1 MTEESRLV
9 VTIDGREA
17 ERQAKS
23 LEGSLDRLGKAGDE
37 AAASVKGV
45 GDGADAAGSKM
56 SLLKGFASGLL
67 GTFASLGGIELGRKF
82 VDVAVQTDK
91 LRGQLET
98 MVGSADKAALAFKAL
113 EGFAARTPFSLD
125 QAVEG
130 FVKLKALGLD
140 PTERALT
147 SFGNTSAAMGTSLTQ
162 MIEAVADASTGEF
175 ERLREFGIKSSAEG
189 DRVKFTFRGVTT
201 EVGKNAAEIQKYLT
215 ELGENNFG
223 DAMAN
228 QMAGLPGLMSNLSDE
243 VDSLFR
249 ALGDG
254 GAAGG
259 LKTTIKDITDMVRT
273 IKDFLVPLL
282 AKTRN
287 EFLSLFGAID
297 EGVVRAK
304 AGFDLLVLGMK
315 ALANPFKSY
324 REEMDAVRGK
334 RDAEVASIRE
344 RTAEM
349 KAETIAGLE
358 AIDTTGVLSE
368 STVTNTAATES
379 NSKAQAKLAR
389 ELKNANDR
397 REEMIDELEFEL
409 RALKLTDRERE
420 TEIALRRLGA
430 GATQEQIARTRELV
444 GTIYDEQKALADLE
458 ASSEASERARERD
471 AQSVEGW
478 ATSYE
483 RGIERMRDS
492 VGDFFQRMLVDGEA
506 SFSGLLDM
514 FKALIAE
521 MIATAA
527 ANRIMLAVGFG
538 GASSAASAA
547 SGVASGVGGL
557 FSAAKTGYGW
567 LTGAGGT
574 GFGIGSSLG
583 NVYGGLED
591 ALGALGIKTPGESFR
606 YAGATGLESLGRVGL
621 NVGAGVAGS
630 YLASSLYSGR
640 ESTGYGSMAGGF
652 VGSAFGPVGTFVGAA
667 VGEAIDRALSGSDF
681 SGKRVK
687 LGIGT
692 GSMVDGS
699 DWENSRTLS
708 SGLRVGNLTRRA
720 GDAGLSDE
728 QINSYLS
735 AFDTIDATLA
745 SIARSAGATID
756 LSGQALPGMLQS
768 YDGGTSGG
776 AFFGSLAKGELRQQM
791 QDAPAEFVRQW
802 LDATAESFDA
812 EVRPFLQRIDGT
824 VEEMLGSFGA
834 IIDIQGKYKASTE
847 ALKTLLGTDTIGL
860 VTQQIADASR
870 SLYQVWS
877 DQGDAIVKFSTEL
890 ADTADYAELTAM
902 VQQRYQTEIALI
914 GQVMGAL
921 QQIDGIF
928 AGTIEGIR
936 LDLMSGNDERYA
948 YFEQQIER
956 LAGSL
961 ATMTDPGQILDTL
974 KQIDTLAGRSY
985 GLLDDTQKA
994 TIGEDII
1001 GFLDQVQADADARL
1015 NVLLSTVR
1023 ADKQNE
1029 AGTVANAIQTAL
1041 DGASSKMTAE
1051 LEAVFAKQQ
1060 QAADTLNNAANQ
1072 FGGWVN
1078 YLPSTINV
1086 TFAASEVN
1094 V

>member
-1 MTEESRLV
+1 MATNDVSIRL
-9 VTIDGREA
+9 
-17 ERQAKS
+17 
-23 LEGSLDRLGKAGDE
+23 
-37 AAASVKGV
+37 
-45 GDGADAAGSKM
+45 
-56 SLLKGFASGLL
+56 LLKGSKEVLSELQGVEKGIGNFAKGAAAAAAAATVAGASIAAALTKSAIDSAEATGILAGKL
-67 GTFASLGGIELGRKF
+67 GITTEALSKLQYAAKLS
-82 VDVAVQTDK
+82 DVSQAA
-91 LRGQLET
+91 LET
-98 MVGSADKAALAFKAL
+98 GMKRLSRTLTDAAAGAGAGAKAFEALGLSAEQIIKLPADEQLGAIADALNRVSNASQKAALAQQIFGKGGMDMLPIIA
-113 EGFAARTPFSLD
+113 EGSA
-125 QAVEG
+125 G
-130 FVKLKALGLD
+130 IKALGDEAERFGAVVSGPVAAQAQQFNDNFDRLKFAAQGLGLSLAEQALPVMVEFTDQIVALGQDKATMEGIAAGLSMIGESAVFMAQSFGKAAAAVQDWRSTSLEEVQAQIVETVRLMETERRWYQNPEMRKNLD
-140 PTERALT
+140 ERLAALMRQRETLKQLVVEQKFSNVESGHSTDAAKKEAAAKLEVNAVTRALT
-147 SFGNTSAAMGTSLTQ
+147 GSTKALTAAEKERREDEMLSIFQ
-162 MIEAVADASTGEF
+162 KAEADKGLYETKAAVEATTVAIVAQQEASDPWADAMTGAI
-175 ERLREFGIKSSAEG
+175 ERIDA
-189 DRVKFTFRGVTT
+189 TF
-201 EVGKNAAEIQKYLT
+201 A
-215 ELGENNFG
+215 
-223 DAMAN
+223 DAWLN
-228 QMAGLPGLMSNLSDE
+228 I
-243 VDSLFR
+243 
-249 ALGDG
+249 GDG
-254 GAAGG
+254 FDGVLEGMADA
-259 LKTTIKDITDMVRT
+259 LERWLAEMAHMLIT
-273 IKDFLVPLL
+273 KPLL
-282 AKTRN
+282 AN
-287 EFLSLFGAID
+287 IS
-297 EGVVRAK
+297 
-304 AGFDLLVLGMK
+304 AG
-315 ALANPFKSY
+315 
-324 REEMDAVRGK
+324 
-334 RDAEVASIRE
+334 I
-344 RTAEM
+344 
-349 KAETIAGLE
+349 
-358 AIDTTGVLSE
+358 TG
-368 STVTNTAATES
+368 
-379 NSKAQAKLAR
+379 
-389 ELKNANDR
+389 
-397 REEMIDELEFEL
+397 
-409 RALKLTDRERE
+409 
-420 TEIALRRLGA
+420 G
-430 GATQEQIARTRELV
+430 G
-444 GTIYDEQKALADLE
+444 G
-458 ASSEASERARERD
+458 
-471 AQSVEGW
+471 G
-478 ATSYE
+478 
-483 RGIERMRDS
+483 G
-492 VGDFFQRMLVDGEA
+492 
-506 SFSGLLDM
+506 
-514 FKALIAE
+514 
-521 MIATAA
+521 
-527 ANRIMLAVGFG
+527 AVGVG
-538 GASSAASAA
+538 GI
-547 SGVASGVGGL
+547 GGL

-728 QINSYLS
+728 QINTYLS

-756 LSGQALPGMLQS
+756 LSGQALPGMVQS

-802 LDATAESFDA
+802 LDATAESFGA

-834 IIDIQGKYKASTE
+834 IIDIQSKYKASTE

-902 VQQRYQTEIALI
+902 VQQRYATEIALI

-936 LDLMSGNDERYA
+936 LDLMGGNDERYA

-1015 NVLLSTVR
+1015 NALLSTVQ

>member
-1 MTEESRLV
+1 MATNDVSIRL
-9 VTIDGREA
+9 
-17 ERQAKS
+17 
-23 LEGSLDRLGKAGDE
+23 
-37 AAASVKGV
+37 
-45 GDGADAAGSKM
+45 
-56 SLLKGFASGLL
+56 LLKGSKEVLSELQGVEKGIGNFAKGAAAAAAAATVAGASIAAALTKSAIDSAEATGILAGKL
-67 GTFASLGGIELGRKF
+67 GITTEALSKLQYAAKLS
-82 VDVAVQTDK
+82 DVSQAA
-91 LRGQLET
+91 LET
-98 MVGSADKAALAFKAL
+98 GMKRLSRTLTDAAAGAGAGAKAFEALGLSAEQIIKLPADEQLGAIADALNRVSNASQKAALAQQIFGKGGMDMLPIIA
-113 EGFAARTPFSLD
+113 EGSA
-125 QAVEG
+125 G
-130 FVKLKALGLD
+130 IKALGDEAERFGAVVSGPVAAQAQQFNDNLD
-140 PTERALT
+140 RLKFAAQGLGLSLAEQALPVMVEFTDQIVALGQDKATMDGIAAGLSMIGEAAVTMAQSFGAAGAAIQRWRTTSLEEVQAQIVETVRLMETERKWYQNPEMRRNLDDKLAALMKQRDALKLLVVEQKFSNVESGHSTDAAKKEVAAKLEVNAVTRALT
-147 SFGNTSAAMGTSLTQ
+147 GSTRALTAAEKERREDEMLSIFQKAEADKGLYETKAAVEATTVAIAAQKTESDPWAEAMVHAVERIDASF
-162 MIEAVADASTGEF
+162 ADAWLNVGEGF
-175 ERLREFGIKSSAEG
+175 DGVLEGMADALERWLAE
-189 DRVKFTFRGVTT
+189 
-201 EVGKNAAEIQKYLT
+201 
-215 ELGENNFG
+215 
-223 DAMAN
+223 MAH
-228 QMAGLPGLMSNLSDE
+228 ML
-243 VDSLFR
+243 
-249 ALGDG
+249 
-254 GAAGG
+254 
-259 LKTTIKDITDMVRT
+259 IT
-273 IKDFLVPLL
+273 KPLL
-282 AKTRN
+282 AN
-287 EFLSLFGAID
+287 IS
-297 EGVVRAK
+297 
-304 AGFDLLVLGMK
+304 AG
-315 ALANPFKSY
+315 
-324 REEMDAVRGK
+324 
-334 RDAEVASIRE
+334 I
-344 RTAEM
+344 
-349 KAETIAGLE
+349 
-358 AIDTTGVLSE
+358 TG
-368 STVTNTAATES
+368 
-379 NSKAQAKLAR
+379 
-389 ELKNANDR
+389 
-397 REEMIDELEFEL
+397 
-409 RALKLTDRERE
+409 
-420 TEIALRRLGA
+420 G
-430 GATQEQIARTRELV
+430 G
-444 GTIYDEQKALADLE
+444 G
-458 ASSEASERARERD
+458 
-471 AQSVEGW
+471 
-478 ATSYE
+478 
-483 RGIERMRDS
+483 
-492 VGDFFQRMLVDGEA
+492 
-506 SFSGLLDM
+506 SG
-514 FKALIAE
+514 
-521 MIATAA
+521 
-527 ANRIMLAVGFG
+527 
-538 GASSAASAA
+538 
-547 SGVASGVGGL
+547 GVGGIGGL
-557 FSAAKTGYGW
+557 VSAARTGYGW

-574 GFGIGSSLG
+574 GFGIGASVG

-591 ALGALGIKTPGESFR
+591 ALGMLGIKTPGRSFG
-606 YAGATGLESLGRVGL
+606 YAGATGLETLKGIGIDI
-621 NVGAGVAGS
+621 GAGMAGS
-630 YLASSLYSGR
+630 YLTSSLYGGR

-728 QINSYLS
+728 QINTYLS

-756 LSGQALPGMLQS
+756 LSGQALPGMVQS

-802 LDATAESFDA
+802 LDATAESFGA

-834 IIDIQGKYKASTE
+834 IIDIQSKYKASTE

-902 VQQRYQTEIALI
+902 VQQRYATEIALI

-936 LDLMSGNDERYA
+936 LDLMGGNDERYA

-1015 NVLLSTVR
+1015 NALLSTVQ

-1094 V
+1094 A